1 VGAGEANGG
10 RKPPASC
17 PSLRPNA
24 TKATGPN
31 PVPTGRP
38 LGGIFGPI
46 LQLVRK
52 SYSHV
57 FSMDQA
63 RLAPHR
69 LLGTLAITL
78 TILSVG
84 ERMSALDIRRI
95 QGALI
100 DVMISHRLQDALV
113 KTQIFSRSTC

>member
-1 VGAGEANGG
+1 
-10 RKPPASC
+10 
-17 PSLRPNA
+17 
-24 TKATGPN
+24 
-31 PVPTGRP
+31 
-38 LGGIFGPI
+38 
-46 LQLVRK
+46 
-52 SYSHV
+52 
-57 FSMDQA
+57 MDQA

-113 KTQIFSRSTC
+113 TSSPGALVNTFLDAFVNCSWVRLLLYLAECIS